1 MATKNIFEFGEN
13 VYNILFSEEGLV
25 PKTHQGDVSM
35 AKTVDG
41 ELIMKQG
48 DLYTDPVSG
57 EIGVVADTYAFAV
70 GESKPV
76 AVIVAGH
83 LVSERLSAEAVAKAT
98 DFAAQGLFL
107 H

>member
-25 PKTHQGDVSM
+25 PKTYQGDASM
-35 AKTVDG
+35 ATAIDG
-41 ELIMKQG
+41 ELLMKQG
-48 DLYTDPVSG
+48 DLYTDPTT
-57 EIGVVADTYAFAV
+57 EAIGVVGDTYAFAV

>member
-1 MATKNIFEFGEN
+1 MAVKNIFEFGEN

-25 PKTHQGDVSM
+25 PKTHQGDASM
-35 AKTVDG
+35 AEAVDG
-41 ELIMKQG
+41 ELLMKQG

-57 EIGVVADTYAFAV
+57 EIGVVADTYAFLA